1 MKKIMFCRCD
11 DRLIHGQINYKW
23 LEYFDIK
30 KIVIIDD
37 IIPNDVLEKGIIHLA
52 TPKNIKLD
60 ILTTEQGINYFNNS
74 DDTEKE
80 IVLVKKLNIVKEL
93 VKNGVQIEKLNIGRI
108 PTDIGKRKLRKNI
121 YVNEEE
127 LQIMND
133 LKNKNIKISFQIT
146 PDDEEEFF

>member
-23 LEYFDIK
+23 LEHFNIK
-30 KIVIIDD
+30 KIVIVDD

-60 ILTTEQGINYFNNS
+60 ILTVEQGMNYFKNTIDS
-74 DDTEKE
+74 EKE
-80 IVLVKKLNIVKEL
+80 IVLVKKLCIVREL
-93 VKNGVQIEKLNIGRI
+93 YKNGVEIEKLNIGRI
-108 PTDIGKRKLRKNI
+108 PTDIGKKKLRKNI

-127 LQIMND
+127 LKIMNEM
-133 LKNKNIKISFQIT
+133 KEKGIIISFQIT
-146 PDDEEEFF
+146 PDDEEEIF

>member
-1 MKKIMFCRCD
+1 MKKIIFCRCD

-23 LEYFDIK
+23 LEYFNFK

-60 ILTTEQGINYFNNS
+60 IFTLEEAINYFKNS
-74 DDTEKE
+74 MDSEEE
-80 IVLVKKLNIVKEL
+80 IVLVKKLPMVKEL
-93 VKNGVQIEKLNIGRI
+93 YRNGLKIEKLNVGRI
-108 PTDIGKRKLRKNI
+108 PTEIGKKKLRKNI

-127 LQIMND
+127 LKIMNE
-133 LKNKNIKISFQIT
+133 LKNENIRISFQVT

>member
-133 LKNKNIKISFQIT
+133 LKNRNIKISFQIT